1 MENCG
6 VTRELLKE
14 FILSRIENDEFRIS
28 NNTVEIGDYV
38 IEFKKKIQTIETY
51 DSQGFDNLETPR
63 DLTQNYEQSTGSDLL
78 NTNSESSIT
87 IDLNQGSQSKKRVLL
102 FVITKTSE
110 TLETPKRTL

>member
-1 MENCG
+1 MENCRA
-6 VTRELLKE
+6 TRELLKG
-14 FILSRIENDEFRIS
+14 FILARIENDEFQII
-28 NNTVEIGDYV
+28 NNIVEIGEYV

-78 NTNSESSIT
+78 NTNSEGSIT
-87 IDLNQGSQSKKRVLL
+87 INHNQSSQSRKRVLL

-110 TLETPKRTL
+110 TAETPKSIF